1 MHLLTILFLADDTF
15 IYVFSR
21 IFYRLIVSG
30 GYVAN
35 AELAILIT
43 GQIMCLIKHAQIN

>member
-35 AELAILIT
+35 AELAIFSRPDYYRSNYVP
-43 GQIMCLIKHAQIN
+43 H